1 MFVAGGKSILLTWL
15 SGAESDRINFIA
27 DKFVSNSRDD
37 LVSILENTPN
47 DSSIAERV
55 SALEQS
61 QQVDLSR
68 DSALLQGVWD
78 LRWSSSSQPWLRQ
91 APWLENLQVLD
102 PSQSRGCNLLRL
114 RGPLGTIGAISVQA
128 ELKVIDQK
136 RVEVKFRKGGWLG
149 PSLPGIGQVKL
160 LREVQQSFPAWLD
173 ITFLDEQL
181 RICRGNA
188 GTIFALLRQERINIV
203 DLI

>member
-1 MFVAGGKSILLTWL
+1 MNS
-15 SGAESDRINFIA
+15 IA
-27 DKFVSNSRDD
+27 DVFVSNARNA
-37 LVSILENTPN
+37 LVSILQNNSN
-47 DSSIAERV
+47 DSSIAERI

-61 QQVDLSR
+61 QQVDLGR

-102 PSQSRGCNLLRL
+102 PAQNRGCNILRL
-114 RGPLGTIGAISVQA
+114 RGPLGQIGAISVQA
-128 ELKVIDQK
+128 ELKVIDVA

-160 LREVQQSFPAWLD
+160 LREIQQSFPAWLD

-188 GTIFALLRQERINIV
+188 GTTFALLRHERINIA
-203 DLI
+203 DMI